1 MKVHDLVVYWDN
13 QFRHH
18 RIWEVKSI
26 CLGMVGQESL
36 VELKSLT
43 EKPGV
48 CTENRTHYTTWVP
61 EPILRQFPVFS
72 QTAVPV
78 PTSHFEYAN
87 VGSATEARCAGSPR
101 EALRTSVRDSSI

>member
-1 MKVHDLVVYWDN
+1 MKVHDLIVYWDN
-13 QFRHH
+13 QFGHH

-26 CLGMVGQESL
+26 CLGAAGQESL

-43 EKPGV
+43 EKPGI

-72 QTAVPV
+72 QTTVPV
-78 PTSHFEYAN
+78 PTFRGEYAN
-87 VGSATEARCAGSPR
+87 AGSATEMRCSGMARELYEQA
-101 EALRTSVRDSSI
+101 